1 MFLHEI
7 EFSHAVESSSFS
19 PESGGAFQKCRW
31 FLSSR
36 DHIRPLPNSCTKTER
51 PFDMLNFPVSAC
63 PACLTPKTL
72 SKTYLNSRSKSTS
85 VRPVLDHPDDSGS
98 RTSST
103 MLEELEAVALPEF
116 DDPNIDKDEAIVGVL
131 GE

>member
-1 MFLHEI
+1 
-7 EFSHAVESSSFS
+7 
-19 PESGGAFQKCRW
+19 
-31 FLSSR
+31 
-36 DHIRPLPNSCTKTER
+36 
-51 PFDMLNFPVSAC
+51 MLNFPVSAC

-98 RTSST
+98 HTSST